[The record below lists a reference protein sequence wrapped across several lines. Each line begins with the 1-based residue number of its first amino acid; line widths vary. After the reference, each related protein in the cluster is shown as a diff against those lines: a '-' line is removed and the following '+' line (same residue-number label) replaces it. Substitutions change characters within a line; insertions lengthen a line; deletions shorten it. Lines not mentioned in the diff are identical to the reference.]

1 MRRGSCYASLSPLV
15 AVLLGGCT
23 TPPPVVQTRGH
34 ESIVSADHLDVRDCK
49 QLSEGMIQSLL
60 ASDVLD
66 RVSNPPAIIAFSR
79 IENRTSRFIDLD
91 LLLGE
96 IRRALILSGKAVFMK
111 NSGISTTGELH
122 LENPA
127 SKAIEV
133 SANSYVEGKAVR
145 PPDYVLCG
153 KIMEQRAQTD
163 NLRQVTFTFQ
173 LSLSKADKVVWE
185 DRKELTKQCKVS
197 GRP

>member
-1 MRRGSCYASLSPLV
+1 MRGCYYASLSALV
-15 AVLLGGCT
+15 ALLLSGCAT
-23 TPPPVVQTRGH
+23 SRHIIQTGGH

-60 ASDVLD
+60 ASGVLD
-66 RVSNPPAIIAFSR
+66 RVSSPPAIIAISR
-79 IENRTSRFIDLD
+79 IENQTSRFIDPD

-96 IRRALILSGKAVFMK
+96 IRSTLILSGKAVFMK
-111 NSGISTTGELH
+111 KSEY
-122 LENPA
+122 PV